1 MDQNSSKMKNDK
13 FNNKKNFDF
22 NNINFRKVLVVF
34 MVLTILSLGFT
45 GYKINEIKTRAYQV
59 YLGEESIG
67 VIRSEQEAL
76 SIMEDIKKDLSNTYK
91 VEVVL
96 DNELSFKPT
105 HAKDSVVVAK
115 DDLKETIE
123 SRINFLVAGYSLT
136 INDEEVAL
144 VKTKEE
150 ADFILDTIKEPYLA
164 KVAGE
169 VKEVKFLEEV
179 EIIKKE
185 IPLNKISIT
194 NDVIE
199 YIKIGEEEIKTH
211 VVEVGESFWT
221 IAMIYDTT
229 VEELISANP
238 ERNPSKLK
246 PGDEVALLVPTSK
259 LTVETIEEVEYTE
272 KTDYEVVV
280 ENDASMYTNQKKV
293 KKEGQEGLSKIVA
306 SAVRQNGILVEKKI
320 INEVVI
326 EAPVSELVVKGT
338 KEVPKTMATGIF
350 MMPTRGRLSSTYGS
364 RWGRMHRGIDIAA
377 STGTPI
383 YAADGGTVTISKY
396 NGALGNMIEID
407 HGNGIR
413 TRYGH
418 ASKLVVKA
426 GTKVYKGQHIAN
438 VGNTGNST
446 GPHLHLE
453 VLINGVQVNPSK
465 YFKL

>member
-1 MDQNSSKMKNDK
+1 MDKNSSKMKNTK
-13 FNNKKNFDF
+13 FNDKKHFDS

-45 GYKINEIKTRAYQV
+45 GYKINEINTRAFQV

-67 VIRSEQEAL
+67 VIRSEEEAKG
-76 SIMEDIKKDLSNTYK
+76 IMEDIKKDLSNTYK

-96 DNELSFKPT
+96 DNELSFEPT
-105 HAKDSVVVAK
+105 HAKDNLLVAK
-115 DDLKETIE
+115 DDMKASIE
-123 SRINFLVAGYSLT
+123 SKINFLVAGYSLT

-150 ADFILDTIKEPYLA
+150 ANHILDTIKEPYLS
-164 KVAGE
+164 KVVGD

-179 EIIKKE
+179 KILEKE

-199 YIKIGEEEIKTH
+199 YIKIGENELKTH

-221 IAMIYDTT
+221 IAMIYDTS
-229 VEELISANP
+229 VEGLISANP
-238 ERNPSKLK
+238 EKNPDKLK
-246 PGDEVALLVPTSK
+246 PGDEVALFVPTSK
-259 LTVETIEEVEYTE
+259 LTVETVEEVEYTE
-272 KTDYEVVV
+272 NTDFEVVV

-306 SAVRQNGILVEKKI
+306 SAVRQNGILVEKNI
-320 INEVVI
+320 IKEEVI
-326 EAPVSELVVKGT
+326 EAPISELVVKGT

-364 RWGRMHRGIDIAA
+364 RWGRIHRGIDLAA

-383 YAADGGTVTISKY
+383 YAADGGKVTVSSYK
-396 NGALGNMIEID
+396 GSFGNMIEID
-407 HGNGIR
+407 HGNGMK
-413 TRYGH
+413 TRYAH
-418 ASKLVVKA
+418 ASKLVVSA

-438 VGNTGNST
+438 VGSTGNST
-446 GPHLHLE
+446 GPHLHFE
-453 VLINGVQVNPSK
+453 VIIKGVQVNPSK
-465 YFKL
+465 YVN